1 MYLFRGDL
9 LDDNIDGY
17 TSRCRLLQY
26 LAASEGE
33 FIPGS
38 VLTEKLGFSRQ
49 ALFKHICALREE
61 GLDITSVPQKGYML
75 KNINE
80 TDAMSQTLI
89 DFLIM
94 NDPIFKKSI
103 YFSSI
108 TSTQHAIKRFAQQ
121 DAPEGIVAVADEQTE
136 GRGRSGR
143 SWHAPCSKN
152 LLFSVLLRPELRPG
166 DVQLL
171 NLAAGLAV
179 RSVLKDEYQIDAK
192 LKWPNDI
199 LVNGRKICGILSEAA
214 GEPDRIY
221 YAVTGIGINVNFVEK
236 DMDEEV
242 REIATSI
249 NIEKGHAVP
258 RPLLLSRI
266 LHSLSFFVLELK
278 KTEGKERLLS
288 TYRRECDTIGR
299 EISVIQDEEKFT
311 GTALGITEQGALVVK
326 LGKEEKIF
334 AAADV
339 THLRMK

>member
-1 MYLFRGDL
+1 MDS
-9 LDDNIDGY
+9 IDGSV
-17 TSRCRLLQY
+17 SRYRLLEY

-33 FIPGS
+33 FVPGS

-61 GLDITSVPQKGYML
+61 GLEITSVPQKGYMIRNL
-75 KNINE
+75 SD
-80 TDAMSQTLI
+80 TDHMSRTLI
-89 DFLIM
+89 DFLLRD
-94 NDPIFKKSI
+94 DPLFNKSI
-103 YFSSI
+103 YFPTI
-108 TSTQHAIKRFAQQ
+108 TSTQHAIKKLAQQ

-136 GRGRSGR
+136 GRGRRGR
-143 SWHAPCSKN
+143 SWHAPAAKN

-179 RSVLKDEYQIDAK
+179 RSVLKDKYQVDAK

-221 YAVTGIGINVNFVEK
+221 YAVTGIGINVNFTE
-236 DMDEEV
+236 DEMSEEV
-242 REIATSI
+242 KDIATSI
-249 NIEKGHAVP
+249 RIEKGHTVP
-258 RPLLLSRI
+258 RPLLLSHI
-266 LHSLSFFVLELK
+266 LHSLSSYILDLK
-278 KTEGKERLLS
+278 KTDGKEKLLFS
-288 TYRRECDTIGR
+288 YRKECDTIGR
-299 EISVIQDEEKFT
+299 EISVIQDDEKFT
-311 GTALGITEQGALVVK
+311 GTALGITEQGALIVK
-326 LGKEEKIF
+326 VGEKEKIF

>member
-1 MYLFRGDL
+1 M
-9 LDDNIDGY
+9 DDNIDGS
-17 TSRCRLLQY
+17 TSRCRLLEY

-49 ALFKHICALREE
+49 ALFKHICVLREE

-80 TDAMSQTLI
+80 TDSMSQTLI

-94 NDPIFKKSI
+94 RDPVFKKSI
-103 YFSSI
+103 YFPSI
-108 TSTQHAIKRFAQQ
+108 TSTQHAIKKLAQQ

-136 GRGRSGR
+136 GRGRRGR

-171 NLAAGLAV
+171 NLAAGIAV
-179 RSVLKDEYQIDAK
+179 RSVLKDQYQIDAK

-221 YAVTGIGINVNFVEK
+221 YAVTGIGINVNFIEK
-236 DMDEEV
+236 DMDKEV

-249 NIEKGHAVP
+249 NIEIGHPVP

-266 LHSLSFFVLELK
+266 LCSLSFFVLELK
-278 KTEGKERLLS
+278 KTDGKEKLLS
-288 TYRRECDTIGR
+288 SYLGECDTIGR

-326 LGKEEKIF
+326 VGKEEKIF